1 MNDYD
6 LDEEVVEKI
15 PYDQVPITRGNFVA
29 EKTTYY
35 QTKEPKPKWFNGLVA
50 LLLLINLTLG
60 IVIVNLFIELKK
72 PTEVYNMDI
81 SIENAAASDVS
92 NAVTKAKFSA
102 VCVNAGSSSVST
114 ISEFYHL
121 SSRGSGVIIDIDKE
135 AGNAYILTCYHVVS
149 NSSTNLPYDKVYI
162 LPYGSNYPIEV
173 EIVNYIYKN
182 DICLL
187 KVENSNYIKACMA
200 NAATIGDSSAIIE
213 GQAAIAIGNALNAG
227 LSATTGVISNPR
239 MIISVSSNSEMRVM
253 KVDTPINSG
262 NSGGGLFDINGNLI
276 GIVNAKMMSSEIDN
290 VAYAIPINFAYSIA
304 NSIRHYGSSI
314 SPKAATVGLGLIVTG
329 NSTVDANGCLIQK
342 IAVNSVSGSAVAAG
356 FKVGDV
362 LISFTYNDITVAIK
376 SLYDITDHAY
386 KFYYG
391 DTVSFVIERGGE
403 LKTLNVLITNV
414 S

>member
-29 EKTTYY
+29 EKSTYY
-35 QTKEPKPKWFNGLVA
+35 QTKEQKPRWFNGLVA

-102 VCVNAGSSSVST
+102 VCVNAGNSSVST
-114 ISEFYHL
+114 VNEFYHL

-135 AGNAYILTCYHVVS
+135 AGDAYILTCYHVVS
-149 NSSTNLPYDKVYI
+149 SSSTNLPYDKVYI
-162 LPYGSNYPIEV
+162 LPYGSSYPIEA

-187 KVENSNYIKACMA
+187 KVENSNYIKASLA
-200 NAATIGDSSAIIE
+200 NAATIGDSASIIE
-213 GQAAIAIGNALNAG
+213 GQTAVTIGNALNAG
-227 LSATTGVISNPR
+227 LSATTGVISVPR
-239 MIISVSSNSEMRVM
+239 IIISVSSNSEMRVM
-253 KVDTPINSG
+253 KIDTPINSG

-276 GIVNAKMMSSEIDN
+276 GIVNAKMMSSEVDN

-304 NSIRHYGSSI
+304 NSIKHYGSSI
-314 SPKAATVGLGLIVTG
+314 SPKMATVGLGLTITG
-329 NSTVDANGCLIQK
+329 NATVDENGALIQK
-342 IAVNSVSGSAVAAG
+342 IAVNSVSGSAIAAG

-362 LISFTYNDITVAIK
+362 LISFTYNGKTVKVK
-376 SLYDITDHAY
+376 SLYDITDNAY
-386 KFYYG
+386 NMFIG
-391 DTVSFVIERGGE
+391 DNVTFVIDRGGE
-403 LKTLNVLITNV
+403 QKTLTVIITNV

>member
-29 EKTTYY
+29 EKSSYY
-35 QTKEPKPKWFNGLVA
+35 QTKEQKPRWFNGLVA

-60 IVIVNLFIELKK
+60 IVVFNLFIELKK

-102 VCVNAGSSSVST
+102 VCVNAGNSSVST
-114 ISEFYHL
+114 VNEFYHL

-149 NSSTNLPYDKVYI
+149 SSSTNLPYDKIYI

-173 EIVNYIYKN
+173 ELVNYIYKN

-187 KVENSNYIKACMA
+187 KVENNNYIKASLA
-200 NAATIGDSSAIIE
+200 NAATIGDSASIIE
-213 GQAAIAIGNALNAG
+213 GQTAVTIGNALNAG
-227 LSATTGVISNPR
+227 LSATTGVVSVPR
-239 MIISVSSNSEMRVM
+239 IIISVSSNSEMRVI
-253 KVDTPINSG
+253 KIDTPINSG

-276 GIVNAKMMSSEIDN
+276 GIVNAKMMSSEVDN

-304 NSIRHYGSSI
+304 NSIKHYGSSI
-314 SPKAATVGLGLIVTG
+314 SPKMATVGLGLAISG
-329 NSTVDANGCLIQK
+329 NSTVDDNGALIQK
-342 IAVNSVSGSAVAAG
+342 IAVSSVSGSAIAAG

-362 LISFTYNDITVAIK
+362 LISFTYNGKTVKVK
-376 SLYDITDHAY
+376 SLYDITDYAY
-386 KFYYG
+386 NFFIG
-391 DTVSFVIERGGE
+391 DNVSFVIDRGGE
-403 LKTLNVLITNV
+403 QKTLTVIITNV